1 MKHYM
6 KIAVQW
12 FENNLMKLNEDKC
25 HFLVAGQRYE
35 TLWVNFRQI
44 RIWESKDEKLLGL
57 IIDRNLNDDDHVFT
71 LSKTL
76 AENCQ
81 VCLEFQIT

>member
-71 LSKTL
+71 LSKNL

-81 VCLEFQIT
+81 VYLEFQIT

>member
-1 MKHYM
+1 M

-71 LSKTL
+71 LCKNL

>member
-1 MKHYM
+1 M

-57 IIDRNLNDDDHVFT
+57 IIDRNLNDDDHVLT
-71 LSKTL
+71 LSKNL

-81 VCLEFQIT
+81 VYLEFQIT